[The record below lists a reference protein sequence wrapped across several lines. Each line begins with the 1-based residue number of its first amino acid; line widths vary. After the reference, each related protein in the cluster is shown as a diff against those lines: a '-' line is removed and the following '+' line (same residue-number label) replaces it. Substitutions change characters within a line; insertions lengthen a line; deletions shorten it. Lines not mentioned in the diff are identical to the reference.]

1 MVKDELLRVGGVL
14 EFPMTHELLD
24 SVSVSWSKYEADRLA
39 RPQAENAERKKRA
52 QMMEE
57 NERRIVA
64 EKQVAEIDDKIVQS
78 KSNISVA
85 NDLIDLAQVNIK
97 QAVEEKNTQKSRQLT
112 QQGLSKLQ
120 LGTETK
126 RKFEEDLQKL
136 QKVKSDCLAKKKFLV
151 NSELYCE
158 L

>member
-1 MVKDELLRVGGVL
+1 MK
-14 EFPMTHELLD
+14 
-24 SVSVSWSKYEADRLA
+24 
-39 RPQAENAERKKRA
+39 
-52 QMMEE
+52 EE

-112 QQGLSKLQ
+112 QQGLGKLQ
-120 LGTETK
+120 LGTEAK

-136 QKVKSDCLAKKKFLV
+136 QKVKSDCLAKKNK
-151 NSELYCE
+151 
-158 L
+158 

>member
-39 RPQAENAERKKRA
+39 RLQAENAERKKREE
-52 QMMEE
+52 MKEE

-97 QAVEEKNTQKSRQLT
+97 QAVKEKNTQKSRQLT
-112 QQGLSKLQ
+112 QQGLGKLQ
-120 LGTETK
+120 LGTEAK

-136 QKVKSDCLAKKKFLV
+136 QKVKSDCLAKKNK
-151 NSELYCE
+151 
-158 L
+158 